1 MKPTA
6 GIFNNRDDDEEYLQ
20 CQKVQGVFFVLGKGG
35 GNKDYKIDLEEG
47 DLKLSS
53 SSFTEDKG
61 RLDCANM
68 FSQMNPNKFRSQT
81 NS

>member
-1 MKPTA
+1 MMTKNT
-6 GIFNNRDDDEEYLQ
+6 FNAKRFKEYFL
-20 CQKVQGVFFVLGKGG
+20 FWERGG